1 MRSTKT
7 KEQIFRD
14 GFGLLTNGQIP
25 NDIFNGYMA
34 DEDGEGT
41 FELQCWIVNNM
52 RGEIM
57 DWATGV
63 GIIEA
68 VELLYESAL
77 ENGNLSIK
85 DEV

>member
-14 GFGLLTNGQIP
+14 GFGLFTNGQIP
-25 NDIFNGYMA
+25 DDIFNAYINA
-34 DEDGEGT
+34 DDNEPT

-57 DWATGV
+57 DWATGI

-68 VELLYESAL
+68 VELLYETSL
-77 ENGNLSIK
+77 ENGNLSPK
-85 DEV
+85 YK